1 MVGTVAQAAK
11 AVLEMAHAV
20 VCEGR
25 EWMLNEKSL
34 VERAGLRELHE
45 QFIHVPPPTPGLIEW
60 VDALRGQI

>member
-11 AVLEMAHAV
+11 VVLEMAHAV
-20 VCEGR
+20 VCQRR

-34 VERAGLRELHE
+34 VERAGL
-45 QFIHVPPPTPGLIEW
+45 IEW